1 MNKAEA
7 KEKVAVK
14 IQELMKLAQ
23 DQGELLLK
31 QSELIA
37 KQEESL
43 KAVSE
48 ALIHA
53 SETNSLYAHKIA
65 ELQMDHQLVTR
76 LRPVNSWSN

>member
-1 MNKAEA
+1 MDKAEA
-7 KEKVAVK
+7 QEKVALK
-14 IQELMKLAQ
+14 IQELMKLTQ

-31 QSELIA
+31 QSDLIT

-53 SETNSLYAHKIA
+53 TETNSLYAHKIA
-65 ELQMDHQLVTR
+65 ELRADHQLVT
-76 LRPVNSWSN
+76 LIKPVNSWMN